1 MSDRMRTISF
11 EKMVNWMVEEVKAK
25 GSIFGIQSDKIYYSK
40 PENTISFLGETLG
53 IPIGPAAGPNSQ
65 LAQNIVAAY
74 LTGSRFIELK
84 TVQILDGEDLPVS
97 KPCIKAEDECYNV
110 EWSTELRVEE
120 AYEEY
125 VKGWFLLHLL
135 QKELGISEEKDFIFN
150 MSVGY
155 DLEGIKSNKINSFIE
170 NLKDGRSTAIWQEC
184 VQVLKNNL
192 NKFKYFNEKALA
204 SISPNIC
211 SSITLS
217 TLHGCP
223 PAEIERI
230 ATYLLKE
237 KHLNT
242 FIKMNPTLLG
252 EEFVRETFNKMGYGY
267 IELNPH
273 HFKNDL
279 QYDDGVAMLKR
290 LKAIAKE
297 ESLNIGVKLTNT
309 LPVKI
314 LNNELPGEEM
324 YMSGRS
330 LYPLTITL
338 AKRLANEFNGDLYI
352 SYSGGADFFNID
364 KLFETGICPITFATT
379 LLKPGGYERITQF
392 AKKLENLLENKKT
405 NIDTNLL
412 DDLAEVAIA
421 DPLHVKGARPVGSRK
436 VDSKLPIYD
445 CAIAPCSD
453 GCPINQR
460 IPEYISLVGE
470 GNYEDAFRVIVRDNP
485 LPSITGTICNHNC
498 QYKCT
503 RLDYESSVEIR
514 AMKKL
519 AADESQEK
527 YIGEIT
533 PVEIKTSKKVCIIG
547 AGAAG
552 LATAAYLRRN
562 GIEVEVFERRQK
574 PYGIINHVIPDFRIS
589 EADINRDFKMIE
601 SLGVKVN
608 FGVDQRI
615 DLEEIRKDFGYVVL
629 AVGAYREGKIELKEG
644 NEKVINAIKFL
655 EQFRSDKNSLNLG
668 NKVCVIGGGDVA
680 MDAARAAKRVPG
692 VEEVSIIYRRT
703 RDFMPAIK
711 EEIDFALEDG
721 VVIKELLAPVKFDGE
736 ILTCEEMALGE
747 KDSSGRRR
755 PVPTGNMIEIPAT
768 TLIAAVGEKVET
780 KHFEA
785 LGIKVTA
792 KGIPEVTRS
801 CETNIKNVYVAG
813 DALMG
818 PGTIVGAMGHG
829 KTIAMDILK
838 KEAMECDLE
847 PDGNKADDLLGK
859 ALKNRNELYHR
870 KGILNMPRSGNQEAE
885 RCLGCNKVCEVCTGV
900 CPNRANVVIKVSR
913 GVTEA
918 YEILHIDG
926 MCNECGNCG
935 VFCPH
940 DGNPYKDKVTL
951 FWSLEDL
958 EDSTNVGFFVED
970 SSKGIVIVRNEL
982 NEVVKIN
989 VGPEGCSGCCE
1000 RKNISKEMLS
1010 LIQATMEEHGYLL

>member
-1 MSDRMRTISF
+1 MSDRMRPISF
-11 EKMVNWMVEEVKAK
+11 ERMVNWIIGEVKAK
-25 GSIFGIQSDKIYYSK
+25 GSIYGIHSDKIYYSK
-40 PENTISFLGETLG
+40 PENTFTFLGETLG

-84 TVQILDGEDLPVS
+84 TVQTLDGEDLPVS
-97 KPCIKAEDECYNV
+97 KPCINAEDECYNV

-125 VKGWFLLHLL
+125 VKGWFLMHLL
-135 QKELGISEEKDFIFN
+135 QRELGISDKKDFMFN

-170 NLKDGRSTAIWQEC
+170 NLKDGSNTAIWKQC
-184 VQVLKNNL
+184 VQVLEDNL
-192 NKFKYFNEKALA
+192 SEFTHFDEEALE
-204 SISPNIC
+204 SISPKIC

-237 KHLNT
+237 KNLNT

-252 EEFVRETFNKMGYGY
+252 EKFVRNTFKDMGYGY

-279 QYDDGVAMLKR
+279 KYDDGIAMLKR
-290 LKAIAKE
+290 LRKIAKE
-297 ESLNIGVKLTNT
+297 EGLNIGVKLTNT

-338 AKRLANEFNGDLYI
+338 AKMLANEFEGDLYI

-379 LLKPGGYERITQF
+379 LLKPGGYERITQL
-392 AKKLENLLENKKT
+392 AKSLENLMINKKFS
-405 NIDTNLL
+405 IDTNLL
-412 DDLAEVAIA
+412 NALAEAA
-421 DPLHVKGARPVGSRK
+421 LTDPHHVKAARTVGSRK
-436 VDSKLPIYD
+436 IESRLPLFG
-445 CAIAPCSD
+445 CATAPCSE

-470 GNYEDAFRVIVRDNP
+470 GDYDEAFKVIVRDNP
-485 LPSITGTICNHNC
+485 APSITGTICNHNC

-519 AADESQEK
+519 AADASQEK
-527 YIGEIT
+527 YTEEIT
-533 PVEIKTSKKVCIIG
+533 PSEIKTSKKACIIG

-562 GIEVEVFERRQK
+562 GMEVDVFERRQK
-574 PYGIINHVIPDFRIS
+574 PYGIINHVIPDFRIG
-589 EADINRDFKMIE
+589 EAAINRDFKTIE
-601 SLGVKVN
+601 RLGVKVN
-608 FGVDQRI
+608 FGVNQSGS
-615 DLEEIRKDFGYVVL
+615 LEKLKEDFDYVIL
-629 AVGAYREGKIELKEG
+629 AVGAYKEGKVNLEEG
-644 NEKVINAIKFL
+644 SDKVLNAIKFL
-655 EQFRSDKNSLNLG
+655 EQFKVGRADLNLG

-680 MDAARAAKRVPG
+680 MDAARAASKIPG

-703 RDFMPAIK
+703 RDFMPASK
-711 EEIDFALEDG
+711 EEVDFAVEDG
-721 VVIKELLAPVKFDGE
+721 VLIKELLAPVKFNGE
-736 ILTCEEMALGE
+736 TLICEEMALGE
-747 KDSSGRRR
+747 RDSSGRRK
-755 PVPTGNMIEIPAT
+755 PMPTGKLVDLPAT
-768 TLIAAVGEKVET
+768 ALIAAVGEQVDT
-780 KHFEA
+780 AYLEA
-785 LGIKVTA
+785 LGIKITS
-792 KGIPEVTRS
+792 KGLPETGINF
-801 CETNIKNVYVAG
+801 ETNIKDVYVVG
-813 DALMG
+813 DALKG

-829 KTIAMDILK
+829 KTVAMDILK
-838 KEAMECDLE
+838 KEAMKCDLE
-847 PDGNKADDLLGK
+847 PGANKADKLSGK
-859 ALKNRNELYHR
+859 ALKDRNELYHR
-870 KGILNMPRSGNQEAE
+870 KGILNMPMEGSGEAE
-885 RCLGCNKVCEVCTGV
+885 RCLGCNRVCEVCTDV
-900 CPNRANVVIKVSR
+900 CPNRANVAVKVR
-913 GVTEA
+913 EGGNEA

-958 EDSTNVGFFVED
+958 EDSLNIGFFVQDAE
-970 SSKGIVIVRNEL
+970 KGIVIVRNEL
-982 NEVVKIN
+982 SEVVKIN
-989 VGPEGCSGCCE
+989 VSPEGCSGCCE
-1000 RKNISKEMLS
+1000 RKHISKEILS
-1010 LIQATMEEHGYLL
+1010 LIKAVIEEHSYLL

>member
-1 MSDRMRTISF
+1 MSDRMSPISF

-25 GSIFGIQSDKIYYSK
+25 GSIFGIHRDKIYYSK
-40 PENTISFLGETLG
+40 AQNTIPFLGEKLG

-125 VKGWFLLHLL
+125 VKAWFLLHLL
-135 QKELGISEEKDFIFN
+135 QKELGISEERDFMFN

-170 NLKDGRSTAIWQEC
+170 NLKDGANTGIWKEC
-184 VQVLKNNL
+184 EEVLRDNL
-192 NKFKYFNEKALA
+192 NKFTYFNEVALE
-204 SISPNIC
+204 SISPKIC

-252 EEFVRETFNKMGYGY
+252 ENFVRDTFNKMGYGY
-267 IELNPH
+267 ITLNPH

-279 QYDDGVAMLKR
+279 QYDDGIAMLKR
-290 LKAIAKE
+290 LRKTAKD

-352 SYSGGADFFNID
+352 SYSGGADFFNIE

-392 AKKLENLLENKKT
+392 AKKIENLLENKKL

-412 DDLAEVAIA
+412 DALAEAAIT
-421 DPLHVKGARPVGSRK
+421 DPHHVKAARPVGSRK
-436 VDSKLPIYD
+436 VESKLPLYG
-445 CAIAPCSD
+445 CAIAPCKD

-460 IPEYISLVGE
+460 IPEYISLVEE
-470 GNYEDAFRVIVRDNP
+470 GNYEDAFKVIARDNP
-485 LPSITGTICNHNC
+485 SPSITGTICNHDC

-503 RLDYESSVEIR
+503 RLDYESSVQIR
-514 AMKKL
+514 EMKKL
-519 AADESQEK
+519 AADGAQDK
-527 YIGEIT
+527 YTGEII
-533 PVEIKTSKKVCIIG
+533 PSEVRTSKKACIIG

-562 GIEVEVFERRQK
+562 GMEVEVFEKRQK
-574 PYGIINHVIPDFRIS
+574 PYGIINHVIPEFRIP
-589 EADINRDFKMIE
+589 EATINRDFKMVE
-601 SLGVKVN
+601 SLGVKIN
-608 FGVDQRI
+608 FGVEQRAGF
-615 DLEEIRKDFGYVVL
+615 EELKKSFDYVIL
-629 AVGAYREGKIELKEG
+629 AVGAYREGKVNLAEG
-644 NEKVINAIKFL
+644 SEKVLNAIKFL
-655 EQFRSDKNSLNLG
+655 AQFKIDRNSLNLG

-680 MDAARAAKRVPG
+680 MDAARAAKRVEG

-703 RDFMPAIK
+703 RDFMPASK

-721 VVIKELLAPVKFDGE
+721 VVIKELLAPVKFNGE
-736 ILTCEEMALGE
+736 ALTCEEMALGE
-747 KDSSGRRR
+747 KDGSGRRK
-755 PVPTGNMIEIPAT
+755 PLPTGNMIDIPAT
-768 TLIAAVGEKVET
+768 ALIAAVGEGVDT
-780 KHFEA
+780 KYFEA
-785 LGIKVTA
+785 LGIKVTE
-792 KGIPEVTRS
+792 KGLPEVTRN
-801 CETNIKNVYVAG
+801 CETSIPGVYVAG
-813 DALMG
+813 DALKG

-829 KTIAMDILK
+829 KAIAMDILK

-847 PDGNKADDLLGK
+847 LGANKADKLLGK
-859 ALKNRNELYHR
+859 ALKSRDELYHR
-870 KGILNMPRSGNQEAE
+870 KGILSMPRSGSKEAE
-885 RCLGCNKVCEVCTGV
+885 RCLGCNRVCEVCIDV
-900 CPNRANVVIKVSR
+900 CPNRANDFIKVSR
-913 GVTEA
+913 GGSEA

-940 DGNPYKDKVTL
+940 DGNPYKDKLTL

-958 EDSTNVGFFVED
+958 EDSTNVGFFVQD
-970 SSKGIVIVRNEL
+970 RAKGIVIVRNEL

-1000 RKNISKEMLS
+1000 RKNVSKEMVS
-1010 LIQATMEEHGYLL
+1010 LIEATIKEHSYLL

>member
-1 MSDRMRTISF
+1 MSDRMRPISF
-11 EKMVNWMVEEVKAK
+11 ERMVNWIIGEVKAK
-25 GSIFGIQSDKIYYSK
+25 GSIYGIHSDKIYYSK

-125 VKGWFLLHLL
+125 VKGWFLMHLL
-135 QKELGISEEKDFIFN
+135 QKELGISDEKDFMFN

-170 NLKDGRSTAIWQEC
+170 NLKDGSSTTIWQEC
-184 VQVLKNNL
+184 VQVLRDNL
-192 NKFKYFNEKALA
+192 SKFTHFNEEALDR
-204 SISPNIC
+204 ISPKIC

-252 EEFVRETFNKMGYGY
+252 EEFVRDTFNAMGYGY
-267 IELNPH
+267 ITLNPH

-279 QYDDGVAMLKR
+279 QYDDGIAMLRR
-290 LKAIAKE
+290 LRGIAKDE
-297 ESLNIGVKLTNT
+297 DLNIGVKLTNT

-314 LNNELPGEEM
+314 LNKELPGEEM

-338 AKRLANEFNGDLYI
+338 AKKLSNEFEGDLYI
-352 SYSGGADFFNID
+352 SYSGGADFFNVD

-379 LLKPGGYERITQF
+379 LLKPGGYERINQL
-392 AKKLENLLENKKT
+392 AKKLENLMGSKKQS
-405 NIDTNLL
+405 IDTNLL
-412 DDLAEVAIA
+412 NALAEAA
-421 DPLHVKGARPVGSRK
+421 LSDPHHVKGARAVGNRK
-436 VDSKLPIYD
+436 VESKLTLFG
-445 CAIAPCSD
+445 CATAPCSE

-470 GNYEDAFRVIVRDNP
+470 GNYDEAFKVIARDNP
-485 LPSITGTICNHNC
+485 APSITGTICNHNC

-519 AADESQEK
+519 AADKSQEK
-527 YIGEIT
+527 YTEEVK
-533 PVEIKTSKKVCIIG
+533 PSEIKTYKRACIIG

-562 GIEVEVFERRQK
+562 GMEAEVFEKRQK
-574 PYGIINHVIPDFRIS
+574 PYGIINHVIPDFRIE
-589 EADINRDFKMIE
+589 EAAINRDFKTIE

-608 FGVDQRI
+608 FGVNQSES
-615 DLEEIRKDFGYVVL
+615 LEKLKKDFDYVVL
-629 AVGAYREGKIELKEG
+629 AVGAYKEGKVNLEEG
-644 NEKVINAIKFL
+644 SDKVLNAIKFL
-655 EQFRSDKNSLNLG
+655 EQFKADKAALSLG

-680 MDAARAAKRVPG
+680 MDAARAAGRVPG
-692 VEEVSIIYRRT
+692 VEEVSIVYRRT
-703 RDFMPAIK
+703 RDFMPASK
-711 EEIDFALEDG
+711 EEIDFAVEDG
-721 VVIKELLAPVKFDGE
+721 VLIKELLAPSKFDGE
-736 ILTCEEMALGE
+736 TLVCEEMALGE
-747 KDSSGRRR
+747 RDSSGRRK
-755 PVPTGNMIEIPAT
+755 PVPTGNLVELPAT
-768 TLIAAVGEKVET
+768 ALIAAVGEQVDAAY
-780 KHFEA
+780 FEA
-785 LGIKVTA
+785 LGIKVTS
-792 KGIPEVTRS
+792 KGLPEVSKT
-801 CETNIKNVYVAG
+801 CETNIKDVYVAG
-813 DALMG
+813 DALKG

-829 KTIAMDILK
+829 KTIAMDILR
-838 KEAMECDLE
+838 KESMACDLE
-847 PDGNKADDLLGK
+847 SGANKADELSGK
-859 ALKNRNELYHR
+859 ALKDRNELYHR
-870 KGILNMPRSGNQEAE
+870 KGILTMPIEGNCEAE
-885 RCLGCNKVCEVCTGV
+885 RCLGCNKVCEVCTDV
-900 CPNRANVVIKVSR
+900 CPNRANVTVKVFAD
-913 GVTEA
+913 GEEA

-940 DGNPYKDKVTL
+940 DGNPYKDKATV
-951 FWSLEDL
+951 FWSLADL
-958 EDSTNVGFFVED
+958 EDSSNIGFFVENLK
-970 SSKGIVIVRNEL
+970 KGIVIVRNEAG
-982 NEVVKIN
+982 EVVKIN
-989 VGPEGCSGCCE
+989 LSEEGCKGCCE
-1000 RKNISKEMLS
+1000 RKNVSKEIVN
-1010 LIQATMEEHGYLL
+1010 LIAAVMKEHSYLL

>member
-1 MSDRMRTISF
+1 MSDRMRPISF
-11 EKMVNWMVEEVKAK
+11 EKMVNWIIGEVKAK
-25 GSIFGIQSDKIYYSK
+25 GSIYGIHSDKIYYSK
-40 PENTISFLGETLG
+40 PENTISFLGEKLG

-84 TVQILDGEDLPVS
+84 TVQTLDGEDLPVA

-125 VKGWFLLHLL
+125 VKGWFLMHLL
-135 QKELGISEEKDFIFN
+135 QKELGISDEKDFMFN

-170 NLKDGRSTAIWQEC
+170 NLKDGGNTSIWQEC
-184 VQVLKNNL
+184 VQVLRDNL
-192 NKFKYFNEKALA
+192 NRFTHFNEEALER
-204 SISPNIC
+204 ISPKIC

-252 EEFVRETFNKMGYGY
+252 EEFVRNTFEKMGYGY

-279 QYDDGVAMLKR
+279 QYDDGIAMLRR
-290 LKAIAKE
+290 LRTIAKE
-297 ESLNIGVKLTNT
+297 EDLNMGVKLTNT

-314 LNNELPGEEM
+314 LNKELPGEEM

-330 LYPLTITL
+330 LYPLTIEL
-338 AKRLANEFNGDLYI
+338 AKKLSNEFQGDLYI
-352 SYSGGADFFNID
+352 SYSGGADFFNVD

-379 LLKPGGYERITQF
+379 LLKPGGYERITQL
-392 AKKLENLLENKKT
+392 AKKLENLMANKKFS
-405 NIDTNLL
+405 IDTNLL
-412 DDLAEVAIA
+412 NALAEGALT
-421 DPLHVKGARPVGSRK
+421 DPHHVKGARTVGSRK
-436 VDSKLPIYD
+436 VESKLPLFD
-445 CAIAPCSD
+445 CAIAPCSE

-470 GNYEDAFRVIVRDNP
+470 GNYDEAFKVIARDNP
-485 LPSITGTICNHNC
+485 APSITGTICNHNC

-527 YIGEIT
+527 YTE
-533 PVEIKTSKKVCIIG
+533 EIKPSEIKSSKRACIIG

-562 GIEVEVFERRQK
+562 GMEVEVFERRQK
-574 PYGIINHVIPDFRIS
+574 PYGIINHVIPDFRIE
-589 EADINRDFKMIE
+589 EAAINRDFKTIE
-601 SLGVKVN
+601 TLGVKVN
-608 FGVDQRI
+608 FGVNQSES
-615 DLEEIRKDFGYVVL
+615 LENLKKDFAYVVL
-629 AVGAYREGKIELKEG
+629 AVGAYKEGKVNLEEG
-644 NEKVINAIKFL
+644 SNKVLNAIKFL
-655 EQFRSDKNSLNLG
+655 EQFKADKASLSLG

-680 MDAARAAKRVPG
+680 MDAARAAGRVPG

-703 RDFMPAIK
+703 RDFMPASK
-711 EEIDFALEDG
+711 EEIEFAVEDG
-721 VVIKELLAPVKFDGE
+721 VLIKELLAPVKFNGE
-736 ILTCEEMALGE
+736 TLVCEEMALGDR
-747 KDSSGRRR
+747 DSSGRRK
-755 PVPTGNMIEIPAT
+755 PVPTGNLVEVPAT
-768 TLIAAVGEKVET
+768 ALIAAVGEQIDTEY
-780 KHFEA
+780 FEA
-785 LGIKVTA
+785 LGIMVTS
-792 KGIPEVTRS
+792 KGLPEVSRN
-801 CETNIKNVYVAG
+801 CETNIKDVYVAG
-813 DALMG
+813 DALKG

-838 KEAMECDLE
+838 KEAMACDLE
-847 PDGNKADDLLGK
+847 PGANKADKLSGK
-859 ALKNRNELYHR
+859 ALKDRNELYHR
-870 KGILNMPRSGNQEAE
+870 KGILTMPIEGNCEAE
-885 RCLGCNKVCEVCTGV
+885 RCLGCNKVCEVCTDV
-900 CPNRANVVIKVSR
+900 CPNRANVAVKVSAE
-913 GVTEA
+913 GKAA

-940 DGNPYKDKVTL
+940 DGNPYKDKATL
-951 FWSLEDL
+951 FLSLEDL
-958 EDSTNVGFFVED
+958 EDSSNIGFFVED
-970 SSKGIVIVRNEL
+970 MAKGIVIVRNEAG
-982 NEVVKIN
+982 EVVKIN
-989 VGPEGCSGCCE
+989 VGEEGCKGCCE
-1000 RKNISKEMLS
+1000 RKNVSKEMLN
-1010 LIQATMEEHGYLL
+1010 LIAAVMEEHSYLL